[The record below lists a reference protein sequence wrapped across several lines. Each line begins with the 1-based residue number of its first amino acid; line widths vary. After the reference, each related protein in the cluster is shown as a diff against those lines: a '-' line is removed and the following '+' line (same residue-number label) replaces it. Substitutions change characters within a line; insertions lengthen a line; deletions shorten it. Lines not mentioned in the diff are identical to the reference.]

1 MESEKNNHPHTERK
15 NVKDKIKSI
24 PIYKQY
30 LDDSETNEKSLTY
43 KNENSEKNN
52 SLIEEVNKTFKKS
65 IGFFSK
71 KIYIEKPEP
80 EEKKA
85 ALRKYSMEQH
95 LVVKDFVPQLKP
107 IEIHLV
113 PSKLRLN
120 QKGFRDL
127 KCNKDNK
134 LLLISKKYFISCP
147 NSEEESDFCPSPIKY
162 SSMDKN
168 TNIKK
173 TRRSLKKMKSGSL
186 PRVLSR
192 NIVESNC
199 KIYKDDMKI
208 ESDSQKE
215 DSFYLDDENL
225 LLYDDNDFFNYKMNS
240 LDKEN
245 NKENKKEKETEK
257 EEQATRNNRIN
268 SCSILDVLKNRISF
282 DDSY

>member
-134 LLLISKKYFISCP
+134 LLLMSKKYFISCP

-208 ESDSQKE
+208 ESSDSQKE

-225 LLYDDNDFFNYKMNS
+225 LLYDDNDFFNYKINS

-245 NKENKKEKETEK
+245 NKENKKEKEK
-257 EEQATRNNRIN
+257 EEQVIRNNSIN

-282 DDSY
+282 DDSN